1 MAICQARR
9 LHVLALG
16 ILTTLTLT
24 ACGGDNPESEVPLSG
39 PVIIDGSST
48 VEPLSV
54 AAGTLFTAEH
64 PEVRVEV
71 TASGTTGGFKK
82 FCAEQIDISNASR
95 PMSGTESTLCGSR
108 GVIFS
113 ALQVAND
120 ALTVVVHKDN
130 TWAKCLTVEQLK
142 KMWEPNSTVENW
154 NEIDP
159 SFPNE
164 PLSLYGAGSES
175 GTFDYFTQVINGKEG
190 ASRTDYRASEDDN
203 LTVEGVAGAKGAL
216 GYFGYSYFEEHTDT
230 LRAVEINN
238 GKGCIAPS
246 APTAQDGS
254 YKPLARPLFI
264 YLTDTALEKP
274 QVQKFAEFYINNNAK
289 IVEAAG
295 FIPMTSPQISQARA
309 ELADIM
315 ETAGQ

>member
-1 MAICQARR
+1 MAIRQARR

-24 ACGGDNPESEVPLSG
+24 ACGGDKPESEVPLSG
-39 PVIIDGSST
+39 PVVIDGSST

-54 AAGTLFTAEH
+54 AAGKLFTAEH

-71 TASGTTGGFKK
+71 TASGTGGGFKK
-82 FCAEQIDISNASR
+82 FCAGQIDLSDASR
-95 PMSGTESTLCGSR
+95 PMSAAESTQCGQH

-142 KMWEPNSTVENW
+142 KMWEPSSTVKNW

-203 LTVEGVAGAKGAL
+203 LTVEGVASAKGAL

-230 LRAVEINN
+230 LRAVEINS

-246 APTAQDGS
+246 VPTAQDGS

-274 QVQKFAEFYINNNAK
+274 QVAKFAEFYINNNTK
-289 IVEAAG
+289 IIEAAG